1 MLPSY
6 KIHRMTKE
14 KYKYL
19 GIISSRR
26 MKETET
32 LIASVEEN
40 WVGAGGQGWEGGFLL
55 YVSFEL
61 LTK

>member
-40 WVGAGGQGWEGGFLL
+40 WVGAGDRDGREVFYCMYLL
-55 YVSFEL
+55 NF
-61 LTK
+61 

>member
-1 MLPSY
+1 
-6 KIHRMTKE
+6 
-14 KYKYL
+14 
-19 GIISSRR
+19 